1 MSNEPRDV
9 TIGRRLSQP
18 FSRSVRAHRSTPGS
32 EQPGQGREGGA
43 ARRANVYAANAAV
56 LVCLC
61 PRIAVGS
68 RLRSYDPLSSARD
81 RESAPSKCASTLV
94 GGFGPATRLFAA
106 HVFALTWQ
114 LCNTLSGVV
123 DVRCCTG
130 IGLRGDNRK
139 LQLATKGSSLDSLS
153 LSFFLSWA
161 KF

>member
-1 MSNEPRDV
+1 MSFYPSWPFHRIFLQTTVCGIFKFFREMIHLNGHVSNEPRDV

-43 ARRANVYAANAAV
+43 ARRANVYAADAAV

-81 RESAPSKCASTLV
+81 RESAPSKCAFTLV
-94 GGFGPATRLFAA
+94 GGFGPATLVCGSRIRANLA
-106 HVFALTWQ
+106 
-114 LCNTLSGVV
+114 VV
-123 DVRCCTG
+123 
-130 IGLRGDNRK
+130 
-139 LQLATKGSSLDSLS
+139 
-153 LSFFLSWA
+153 
-161 KF
+161 